1 MSYLEGHGNRR
12 TGQCLHHSPSFVR
25 RRSAFERDNSDN
37 PQLPPNRY
45 RRYSADNKH
54 RTGTGGTVQIIIT
67 GQVQIIFTGLVEAR
81 TETPG
86 RGTDRYPT
94 YRHIDT
100 ITVTLHKDR
109 YPTYRHTDTITM
121 TQHKGRYPTN
131 AMTLQKGGQRCE
143 PF

>member
-67 GQVQIIFTGLVEAR
+67 GQGTDNIHRTGTGGTVQIINTGQVQAVQ
-81 TETPG
+81 
-86 RGTDRYPT
+86 
-94 YRHIDT
+94 YR
-100 ITVTLHKDR
+100 
-109 YPTYRHTDTITM
+109 
-121 TQHKGRYPTN
+121 
-131 AMTLQKGGQRCE
+131 
-143 PF
+143 